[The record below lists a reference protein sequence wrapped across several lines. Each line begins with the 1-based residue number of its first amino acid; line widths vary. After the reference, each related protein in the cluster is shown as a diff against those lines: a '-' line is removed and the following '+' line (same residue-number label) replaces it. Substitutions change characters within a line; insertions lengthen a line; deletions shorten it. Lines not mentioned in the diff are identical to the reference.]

1 MDGQSLVLFAF
12 AVFLGASTHRLTGM
26 GFSLVSSPLLVIAVG
41 PHDAVAVLQIFGV
54 LMSVFMLVHV
64 WRDVDWGVLWW
75 LTIPAL
81 VGIIPGVLVARRL
94 SVPTLEVLVGLLV
107 VVALSITAIAP
118 RCRVFKGRAGAS
130 AVGAMSGF
138 MNATASLSGAPLAL
152 YRVSAA
158 WDHKSFVATVQVYF
172 VVVCGATLAAR
183 GLPGLAA
190 TAWGVSVLAVLAGIG
205 FGSLLVGRL
214 SESRART
221 LVYLVALAGGLVTLA
236 KGLSAI

>member
-138 MNATASLSGAPLAL
+138 MNATASLSGHRSRSTGSRQLGITSPSLPPC
-152 YRVSAA
+152 RCISSWSAGRRLRRGACPA
-158 WDHKSFVATVQVYF
+158 WRRQ
-172 VVVCGATLAAR
+172 R
-183 GLPGLAA
+183 GGSASWPCSPGSGSAHCWWVDCRSPGLEPWS
-190 TAWGVSVLAVLAGIG
+190 TSW
-205 FGSLLVGRL
+205 RWP
-214 SESRART
+214 
-221 LVYLVALAGGLVTLA
+221 GGW
-236 KGLSAI
+236 